1 MKRIERI
8 IGEAILEDAQTVFVK
23 GIGALQVSHATTA
36 TLIEISKIISE
47 MDIPDI
53 SKMQEG
59 DRVGYVLAN
68 AVDFE
73 AVADIAAVLVL
84 GKKHIA
90 EKIKPIERGNTL
102 ASRVRYFFCKK
113 VSARKAL
120 RKAFLEECTPQ
131 QLQEVISTCV
141 GTQQI
146 GFFLSTIIF
155 LSGRSVLK
163 KTVKKATASGQ

>member
-8 IGEAILEDAQTVFVK
+8 IGEAILEDAQNVFVK
-23 GIGALQVSHATTA
+23 GFGTLQVSHATTA
-36 TLIEISKIISE
+36 TLIEVSKIISD

-53 SKMQEG
+53 TKMQEG

-68 AVDFE
+68 ASDFE
-73 AVADIAAVLVL
+73 PIADIAAVLVL

-90 EKIKPIERGNTL
+90 DKIKPIECGKTL
-102 ASRVRYFFCKK
+102 FSKVRYLFCRK

-120 RKAFLEECTPQ
+120 GRAFLEECTPK
-131 QLQEVISTCV
+131 QLQEVISTCI

-155 LSGRSVLK
+155 LNGVSVLK

>member
-1 MKRIERI
+1 M
-8 IGEAILEDAQTVFVK
+8 EDTQTVFVK

-90 EKIKPIERGNTL
+90 EKIKPTERGNTL
-102 ASRVRYFFCKK
+102 TSRVRYFFCKK

-155 LSGRSVLK
+155 LSGISVLK